1 MAKKFKNCKK
11 CKQDLVGRQRVR
23 VNGYTRSCCRDCYN
37 ADSRKAQEEKK
48 RRLKE
53 WRKWYA

>member
-1 MAKKFKNCKK
+1 MSFKNCKK

-37 ADSRKAQEEKK
+37 EESRKAQEEKK
-48 RRLKE
+48 IK
-53 WRKWYA
+53 KSKSKKSV

>member
-1 MAKKFKNCKK
+1 MAEKFKNCKK

-37 ADSRKAQEEKK
+37 TESRKAQEEKK